1 MPATSVGNFNM
12 LIEEI
17 QSYNNLE
24 LLAKQ
29 VVEGFIT
36 GLHKSPFHGF
46 SVEFAEHR
54 PYNPGESTRNID
66 WKLFART
73 DKVFVNRYEEETNLR
88 CRILLD
94 LSSSMYFPEKTLA
107 KLKFSVLAAASI
119 CSLLQKQ
126 RDAFGINTFDSDL
139 QTQTPIRSS
148 LAHFGEV
155 MRILQALWDTKT
167 NSESKKQTNIARA
180 LEHTAL
186 SSHRRSLVVILSDMF
201 ENGDD
206 EESIWRSLQHL
217 RFLKNEVVLF
227 HITHKPA
234 ESELDFDDRPL
245 KFIDVESGE
254 QLIVNPSEVRE
265 QFLRESTELDNRVK
279 QRCLQYGIDFYPI
292 DVSKDLHQVLTPF
305 YIKRMKMG

>member
-1 MPATSVGNFNM
+1 M

-54 PYNPGESTRNID
+54 PYNAGESTRNID

-73 DKVFVNRYEEETNLR
+73 DKVFVKRFEEETNLR

-94 LSSSMYFPEKTLA
+94 LSSSMYYPEKTLG

-119 CSLLQKQ
+119 CSLLYKQ
-126 RDAFGINTFDSDL
+126 RDAFGVSTFHSDL
-139 QTQTPIRSS
+139 GSQTSVRSS
-148 LAHFGEV
+148 LSHFGEV
-155 MRILQALWDTKT
+155 MRLLQNLWETKNRPET
-167 NSESKKQTNIARA
+167 KVETHIARA

-186 SSHRRSLVVILSDMF
+186 SSHRRSLIVIFSDMF
-201 ENGDD
+201 ENGDN
-206 EESIWRSLQHL
+206 EEAIWRSLQHL
-217 RFLKNEVVLF
+217 RFLKNEVILF
-227 HITHKPA
+227 HVTHKPE
-234 ESELDFDDRPL
+234 ESELKFDNRPL
-245 KFIDVESGE
+245 KFTDIESGE

-265 QFLRESTELDNRVK
+265 HFLQKTAALDNQVK
-279 QRCLQYGIDFYPI
+279 QRCLQYGIDFYSI
-292 DVSKDLHQVLTPF
+292 DVSQNLHQVLTPF

>member
-1 MPATSVGNFNM
+1 M

-54 PYNPGESTRNID
+54 PYNSGESTRNID

-73 DKVFVNRYEEETNLR
+73 DKVFVKRYEEETNLR

-94 LSSSMYFPEKTLA
+94 LSGSMYYPEKSLA

-126 RDAFGINTFDSDL
+126 RDAFGISTFDSDL
-139 QTQTPIRSS
+139 GNQTPIRSS
-148 LAHFGEV
+148 LSHFGEV
-155 MRILQALWDTKT
+155 MRILQSLWEVKT
-167 NSESKKQTNIARA
+167 TPKVKKETNIAKA

-186 SSHRRSLVVILSDMF
+186 SSHRRSLMVIFSDMF

-227 HITHKPA
+227 HVTHKPA
-234 ESELDFDDRPL
+234 ETELHFDNRPL
-245 KFIDVESGE
+245 KFMDVESGE
-254 QLIVNPSEVRE
+254 QLIVNPLEVRE
-265 QFLRESTELDNRVK
+265 NFLNKSTALDNKVK

-292 DVSKDLHQVLTPF
+292 DVSKDLHQVLSPF